1 MGHYDYL
8 AMPVRHRH
16 RVGRYLIVDDESGIV
31 AYDDQIVKR
40 WDGALVRQ
48 KAYETRHP
56 QEFVRARNDPRA
68 LKDVRPA
75 VESTAAALG
84 PTFFVGNTN
93 VPSNQGIGYRLT
105 QAGIGQMRV
114 GASFVIQGEVDD
126 ISVTAAPLKFDPDW
140 VVPLTTPVTVNATAN
155 GANTITLNSS
165 ANRHVI
171 VTLASGGEQ
180 SLSGFLNIRG
190 TANSDCRVWII
201 GGGNAHTDTG
211 SGNHKVVDIS
221 NVEKA
226 YAEGLYL
233 SKRGSLGDCLTF
245 RGSAAIGGTLYLQNC
260 RLEGGQTSAAGIH
273 GDALQIQ
280 SQIKGLH
287 IYRSTMRAYSQ
298 GYLINSSFAD
308 QYVSGSAIVS
318 GSTWEDVNIRV
329 RSESENTETAVSA
342 RHGLYLQDSVSA
354 KPVPYTLTNV
364 FVYDEGAAARG
375 YVGTLCRPGPQGSN
389 LTAASAGYG
398 SIEAWDTITWP
409 SATRITGEVRE
420 GLPPGGDYVKDTFT
434 GTNYRSPGYR

>member
-1 MGHYDYL
+1 
-8 AMPVRHRH
+8 MPNRHRH

-56 QEFVRARNDPRA
+56 QEFVRARNDPKA

-75 VESTAAALG
+75 VPSDPAALG

-93 VPSNQGIGYRLT
+93 VPAEQGIGYRLT

-114 GASFVIQGEVDD
+114 GASFVVQGEIDD
-126 ISVTAAPLKFDPDW
+126 ISVTAAPLKFDPNW
-140 VVPLTTPVTVNATAN
+140 VVPLTTPVTVNATDSN
-155 GANTITLNSS
+155 STITLNSS

-180 SLSGFLNIRG
+180 AVNGFVNIRG
-190 TANSDCRVWII
+190 TANSDCRVWVI
-201 GGGNAHTDTG
+201 GGGVNNTQTG
-211 SGNHKVVDIS
+211 SGNHKAIDIS

-226 YAEGLYL
+226 YVEGVFAT
-233 SKRGSLGDCLTF
+233 KQGSLGDCLTF
-245 RGSAAIGGTLYLQNC
+245 RGSAAIGGTLYLQNS

-287 IYRSTMRAYSQ
+287 IYRSTLRAYSQ
-298 GYLINSSFAD
+298 GFLTNSSFED

-329 RSESENTETAVSA
+329 RAESEYTETTVSA
-342 RHGLYLQDSVSA
+342 RHGLYLQDDCNA
-354 KPVPYTLTNV
+354 KPIPYTLTNV
-364 FVYDEGAAARG
+364 FVYDEANPKRG
-375 YVGTLCRPGPQGSN
+375 YVGTLCRPGPSGST
-389 LTAASAGYG
+389 LTAADCG
-398 SIEAWDTITWP
+398 SIEAWDVITWP
-409 SATRITGEVRE
+409 SATRITGEVKE

-434 GTNYRSPGYR
+434 GTNYRSPGYRT